1 MAEEL
6 ENINPQP
13 QIAKKKKISPISK
26 KSKVLPAN
34 SHRLTIGTAQQAR
47 RKLKT
52 IEAVTNI
59 HSSSNGFDRTAVIDG
74 LWSTAITDVNQKQMT
89 NYLTTSKLCMEKCLP
104 SIVKNNIKAFEGSK
118 ENILHSAGALYQD
131 VLISKRKYQELRNND
146 SQQVFN
152 FMTNIQV
159 PRIVPYNNLIKC
171 IISIYLGKVS
181 NLTDL
186 AVSLDVPKVNGV

>member
-1 MAEEL
+1 
-6 ENINPQP
+6 
-13 QIAKKKKISPISK
+13 
-26 KSKVLPAN
+26 
-34 SHRLTIGTAQQAR
+34 
-47 RKLKT
+47 
-52 IEAVTNI
+52 
-59 HSSSNGFDRTAVIDG
+59 
-74 LWSTAITDVNQKQMT
+74 
-89 NYLTTSKLCMEKCLP
+89 MEKCLP

-118 ENILHSAGALYQD
+118 ENILRSAGALYQGGP
-131 VLISKRKYQELRNND
+131 ISKRKYQELRNND